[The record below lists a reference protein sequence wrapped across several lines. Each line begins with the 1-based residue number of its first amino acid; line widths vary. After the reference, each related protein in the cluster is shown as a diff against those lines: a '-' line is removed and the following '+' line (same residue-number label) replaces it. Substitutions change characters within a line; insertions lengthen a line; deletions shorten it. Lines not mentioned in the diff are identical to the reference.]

1 ALLQHAH
8 HPGRARA
15 RGAGGRRG
23 GRGGAPGH
31 GGEGRR
37 VPGPGGRA
45 LPAGL
50 NGGKRG
56 RPRAAP
62 GRGDHA
68 PPPGGRASFV
78 ATRNK
83 GGSAMARIRPSS
95 IRWLLI
101 ALLAGLLAACATG
114 PRVSSDADPRA
125 DFSAYRT
132 FAFYSPLAIEREGY
146 ASLVSG
152 RMKAAARA
160 EMEARGY
167 VYSEQDPDLWLNINA
182 YLQQRTD
189 VSTVPAVD
197 YGYYYSYRYRG
208 YVAVPFW
215 HERTTVSRYTE
226 GTMNID
232 LVDARRNA
240 LVWEGIA
247 TGRARRNQDPAE
259 RDAAID
265 ATIAAIFAQYPHRAG
280 AR

>member
-1 ALLQHAH
+1 
-8 HPGRARA
+8 
-15 RGAGGRRG
+15 
-23 GRGGAPGH
+23 
-31 GGEGRR
+31 
-37 VPGPGGRA
+37 
-45 LPAGL
+45 
-50 NGGKRG
+50 
-56 RPRAAP
+56 
-62 GRGDHA
+62 
-68 PPPGGRASFV
+68 
-78 ATRNK
+78 
-83 GGSAMARIRPSS
+83 MARIRPSS

-114 PRVSSDADPRA
+114 PRVSSDSDPRA

-280 AR
+280 PR